1 MEKEPIFTRG
11 FIFCF
16 IATFFNS
23 MIFYMLISIS
33 AEYAREFGAG
43 GSLQGLASGIYVL
56 GMLLTRFLFSRI
68 LAVIGW
74 KKMIC
79 IFQPLHI
86 ASCFFYFLICDMPTF
101 LIVRL
106 VHGLFFGLAS
116 SSILT
121 AGTYHLA
128 KSRYGEANGYMMTG
142 ITLAIAVGPFAAG
155 LIYDTFGPNGCFVS
169 AVAIAAGMWICLLLS
184 RTDYDSLLA
193 QDMAENKTFIKE
205 KPHGLNSMIEVSAL
219 PITVC
224 TFISAFSYSTILS
237 FIRTYGQVLNLAGT
251 VSLFFVVYA
260 AVLLVSRPAAG
271 RIQDRKGDS
280 VIIYP
285 CIIMQF
291 FSLFLLW
298 VSPNPF
304 GIIFSA
310 VLCAAGY
317 GSATSCFNTITT
329 RGLPAERKSYAVN
342 TYWIGCDLANGLGP
356 VVLGAVMEASG
367 VRNMYLIAAVTSVFT
382 LVFYRFLYQRFAAK
396 RAGMTA

>member
-11 FIFCF
+11 FVFCF
-16 IATFFNS
+16 AATFFNS

-68 LAVIGW
+68 LAAIGW
-74 KKMIC
+74 KRMIY
-79 IFQPLHI
+79 IFQPLHVV
-86 ASCFFYFLICDMPTF
+86 SCFLYFFICDMPSF
-101 LIVRL
+101 LLVRL

-116 SSILT
+116 SSVLT
-121 AGTYHLA
+121 TGTYHLA

-142 ITLAIAVGPFAAG
+142 ITLAIAVGPFSAG
-155 LIYDTFGPNGCFVS
+155 LIYDTFGPDGCFVS
-169 AVAIAAGMWICLLLS
+169 AVIIAAAMWICLLLS
-184 RTDYDSLLA
+184 RTDYDSVLA
-193 QDMAENKTFIKE
+193 GDIKAERGPAAT
-205 KPHGLNSMIEVSAL
+205 PARGLNSMIEVSAL

-237 FIRTYGQVLNLAGT
+237 FIRTYGQELDLARA
-251 VSLFFVVYA
+251 VSFFFVVYA
-260 AVLLVSRPAAG
+260 AVLVISRPAAG

-280 VIIYP
+280 LIIYP

-298 VSPNPF
+298 ASPNPF

-317 GSATSCFNTITT
+317 GSATSCLNTITT
-329 RGLPAERKSYAVN
+329 RGLPAERKAHAVN

-356 VVLGAVMEASG
+356 VVLGAVMGACG
-367 VRNMYLIAAVTSVFT
+367 IRNMYLTAAVTSVFT
-382 LVFYRFLYQRFAAK
+382 LVFYRFLYQRYAAE
-396 RAGMTA
+396 RAS

>member
-1 MEKEPIFTRG
+1 MKEEPIFTRG

-16 IATFFNS
+16 IATFCNS

-68 LAVIGW
+68 LAKIGW
-74 KKMIC
+74 RKMVY

-86 ASCFFYFLICDMPTF
+86 LSCFLYFFIFDMTSFLLI
-101 LIVRL
+101 RL

-116 SSILT
+116 SAVLT
-121 AGTYHLA
+121 TGTYHLA

-142 ITLAIAVGPFAAG
+142 ITLAIAVGPFLAG
-155 LIYDTFGPNGCFVS
+155 FIYDTFGPGGCFVS
-169 AVAIAAGMWICLLLS
+169 AVIFAVGMLAGLILS
-184 RTDYDSLLA
+184 KTDYDRFFA
-193 QDMAENKTFIKE
+193 QNRTETAVAE
-205 KPHGLNSMIEVSAL
+205 KPRGLNSMIEVSAI

-224 TFISAFSYSTILS
+224 TFVSAFSYSSVLS
-237 FIRTYGQVLNLAGT
+237 FIRTYGQALDLVKS
-251 VSLFFVVYA
+251 VSLFFVIYA
-260 AVLLVSRPAAG
+260 AVLLVSRPVAG

-291 FSLFLLW
+291 FSHLALG
-298 VSPNPF
+298 VCPNTF
-304 GIIFSA
+304 GIILSS

-317 GSATSCFNTITT
+317 GSATSCLNTITT
-329 RGLPAERKSYAVN
+329 RGLPAERKAHAVN

-356 VVLGAVMEASG
+356 VILGGVMGAFG
-367 VRNMYLIAAVTSVFT
+367 VRNMYITAAFISICTLI
-382 LVFYRFLYQRFAAK
+382 FYKFLYQRLAVRNKAQQS
-396 RAGMTA
+396 